1 MINTIR
7 NRFFRKNAKRAW
19 AALSVFLL
27 VSSLVCAQ
35 EFEKIKNVQASVD
48 SSDALTVIVDMTSPA
63 NYYLFKIS
71 NPPRLVIEFTSTL
84 VEMKKKDIK
93 VKNCFIKKIRVGQY
107 KDEPIKIARI
117 VFDLSGDEVYYD
129 ALSAGDQVIISISSK
144 ADKAVVKIPDV
155 IKKRKKAAVK
165 KTPAIKRNVATTEH
179 KDKVREIK
187 EGGETAPPAA
197 EDAPD
202 EMMGEVSTHGGV
214 LQISKKII
222 SVNFYQTDI
231 RTILRAVAEQ
241 TGINIIYGP
250 DVQGNVTL
258 KLKDVT
264 FDDALRIMLKMSGL
278 VVEKEAANIIRIITP
293 QALKDERSRSVQ
305 FTRVLPLKYTRA
317 EDIKTQLT
325 SIKVEGI
332 TATIGDDPLTNSIVL
347 TTTPEGIAK
356 YQELIAIFDVKPR
369 QVLIEATMMEVG
381 YSDGLDLGIAWRTD
395 GFNVYNKDANN
406 LVTGSMQN
414 SPAAGAGGGGVPA
427 LNTTSAGLSLAV
439 GGLINSNQFS
449 ALIEALQRKGKAKTL
464 SKPKVVT
471 MNNEKATILSG
482 DQVPYSQTTVTT
494 AGSTQATMF
503 TNVGI
508 QLEVTPTIHSDEYVT
523 LEVKPT
529 VSSYQMSTAGPI
541 ITTRETQ
548 TKVMI
553 KSGET
558 VVIGG
563 LISEKDLEAVE
574 QMPILGDLPIIGY
587 LFKRHQSSNDRIE
600 LLVFLKPVI
609 LD

>member
-1 MINTIR
+1 MINIMNKRVVR
-7 NRFFRKNAKRAW
+7 NSVKTAG
-19 AALSVFLL
+19 AALFVL
-27 VSSLVCAQ
+27 VLASSFVCAQ
-35 EFEKIKNVQASVD
+35 EFEKIKNVNAKAD
-48 SSDALTVIVDMTSPA
+48 SQDTLTVTVEMTAPA

-84 VEMKKKDIK
+84 VEAEQKEIK

-107 KDEPIKIARI
+107 KDDPIKIARI
-117 VFDLSGDEVYYD
+117 VFDLPSEEVFYD
-129 ALSAGDQVIISISSK
+129 VLSAGNQIIVSVSSD
-144 ADKAVVKIPDV
+144 ADKAVVKMPDV
-155 IKKRKKAAVK
+155 IKKRKKRSAK
-165 KTPAIKRNVATTEH
+165 KAPAIERNVATPEH
-179 KDKVREIK
+179 KDKVQKIK
-187 EGGETAPPAA
+187 ESGETVSPAA
-197 EDAPD
+197 PVTVD
-202 EMMGEVSTHGGV
+202 ESVAKVSTHGGV

-231 RTILRAVAEQ
+231 RTILRAVSDQ

-278 VVEKEAANIIRIITP
+278 VVEKEADNIIRIITP
-293 QALKDERSRSVQ
+293 QALKDERARSVQ
-305 FTRVLPLKYTRA
+305 FTRVLPLRYTRA

-332 TATIGDDPLTNSIVL
+332 SATIGDDPLTNSIVL

-356 YQELIAIFDVKPR
+356 YQELISIFDVKPR
-369 QVLIEATMMEVG
+369 QVLIEATIMEVD
-381 YSDGLDLGIAWRTD
+381 YYDGLDMGIAWRSD
-395 GFNVYNKDANN
+395 GFNVYNKGAGN
-406 LVTGSMQN
+406 LVKGSVQN
-414 SPAAGAGGGGVPA
+414 SPAAGTGGGGVPT

-449 ALIEALQRKGKAKTL
+449 ALIEALQQKRKAKTL
-464 SKPKVVT
+464 AKPKVVT

-482 DQVPYSQTTVTT
+482 DQVPYTQTTVTT
-494 AGSTQATMF
+494 AGSTQSTMF

-508 QLEVTPTIHSDEYVT
+508 QLDVTPTIHSDEYVT

-529 VSSYQMSTAGPI
+529 VSSYIMSTAGPI

-563 LISEKDLEAVE
+563 LINEKDLEAVE

-609 LD
+609 ID